1 MKRKSDQGQ
10 ASDVDFRF
18 NYIQEKIKYRKK
30 IQNECNRSRF
40 IKIKKFPN

>member
-18 NYIQEKIKYRKK
+18 NYIQKK
-30 IQNECNRSRF
+30 RIRLSDNNNNKCISTF
-40 IKIKKFPN
+40 